1 MHRDS
6 LCSNG
11 PQQLWSSCA
20 QTGADCKRQR
30 HLCDDMGGA
39 RYKKEIR
46 KEEVLSLLQ
55 SLFLGYFFLDVTLPH
70 KSLLVISAILCQ
82 QILCDGLKQIF
93 NVFKKITDLIFEI
106 VQTHDNGDFCLGF
119 ILPKSRKTQNWFS
132 LRPHSPAMKG
142 GWVD

>member
-1 MHRDS
+1 MGR
-6 LCSNG
+6 
-11 PQQLWSSCA
+11 SSC
-20 QTGADCKRQR
+20 GAVALKRVPIVNANATFVTIWAVQ
-30 HLCDDMGGA
+30 DT
-39 RYKKEIR
+39 KKKSEI
-46 KEEVLSLLQ
+46 KEDVLSLLQ
-55 SLFLGYFFLDVTLPH
+55 SLFFRSLFLGQRVTLPH

-106 VQTHDNGDFCLGF
+106 VQTHDNGDSCLGF
-119 ILPKSRKTQNWFS
+119 ILPKSSKTQNWFS

>member
-20 QTGADCKRQR
+20 QTIVNANATFVRIWAVQDTKN
-30 HLCDDMGGA
+30 
-39 RYKKEIR
+39 KSEIKEDVSSFFR
-46 KEEVLSLLQ
+46 L
-55 SLFLGYFFLDVTLPH
+55 LFLGQRVSLPH

-106 VQTHDNGDFCLGF
+106 VQTHDNGDSCLGF